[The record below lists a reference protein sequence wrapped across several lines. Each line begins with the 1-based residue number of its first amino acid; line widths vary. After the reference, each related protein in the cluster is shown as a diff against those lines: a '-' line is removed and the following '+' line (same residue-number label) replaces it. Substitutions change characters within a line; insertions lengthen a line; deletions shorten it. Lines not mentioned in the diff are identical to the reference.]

1 MLANNSMTQV
11 QLRCHPARMSS
22 GVSAVDVR
30 VALTEDGLLTAVYT
44 LSGSLDGL
52 RLPAPAAPARRDGLW
67 QETCAEL
74 FIRVPGAD
82 EAYLEFNFAP
92 STSWAAYHFD
102 GYRSGMNALD
112 VAAPIIK
119 TESSNGVIE
128 VTVAMTLPAAWQLP
142 ALQVGTSVV
151 VSEKDDNM
159 SYWAIAHP
167 PGKPDFH
174 HRDCFALDLEA
185 RSAA

>member
-30 VALTEDGLLTAVYT
+30 VALTEAGILTAVYT

-52 RLPAPAAPARRDGLW
+52 RLPAPAAPARRDCLW

-74 FIRVPGAD
+74 FIREPGAGD
-82 EAYLEFNFAP
+82 AYLEFNFSP
-92 STSWAAYHFD
+92 STAWAAYHFD

-112 VAAPIIK
+112 VAAPEIRTDTSDDSI
-119 TESSNGVIE
+119 TI
-128 VTVAMTLPAAWQLP
+128 TVSMQLP
-142 ALQVGTSVV
+142 TAWLLPTLLVGASVV
-151 VSEKDDNM
+151 VSEENDSM

-174 HRDCFALDLEA
+174 HRDCFAFHLEA
-185 RSAA
+185 RSAT